1 VPGDPY
7 CDCWAYTPEERA
19 KLLQALED
27 SKADRC
33 FRASVEDLTALAD
46 GRMDVRDFQLRE
58 FLATTEG
65 VQPREL
71 EPVQ

>member
-1 VPGDPY
+1 
-7 CDCWAYTPEERA
+7 
-19 KLLQALED
+19 
-27 SKADRC
+27 
-33 FRASVEDLTALAD
+33 
-46 GRMDVRDFQLRE
+46 MDVRDFQLRE